1 MSHDRLVAQHCHSA
15 LPIEGGPE
23 LLQLLLL
30 DCIRLSTGCRVA
42 FIVAP
47 TRLSK
52 SANSWAIHGGGT
64 AGAPVSIGASDA
76 DVEGRDAS
84 SAAAAALRA
93 NRRVNAPSWPWLLDR
108 VNLFSAL
115 LTSLRVSEAAIT
127 TPREMR
133 TESETR
139 RIKG

>member
-1 MSHDRLVAQHCHSA
+1 MTASA
-15 LPIEGGPE
+15 SQQAVERPSQSL
-23 LLQLLLL
+23 
-30 DCIRLSTGCRVA
+30 
-42 FIVAP
+42 
-47 TRLSK
+47 TRLSR
-52 SANSWAIHGGGT
+52 SANSWATHGGGT
-64 AGAPVSIGASDA
+64 TGAPVSRGASDA

-93 NRRVNAPSWPWLLDR
+93 NRRVNAPSWPRLLDR

-133 TESETR
+133 N
-139 RIKG
+139 